1 MADIQLNSVTLA
13 TESGGTVTLNSGV
26 QDNITR
32 LGTVTSGTLG
42 SETIFPAGVARSMG
56 FLTREITSSSNSGT
70 LGGTGLRIVP
80 FTNIRDGYTGS
91 KWINPVLTLSS
102 NYWTMQT
109 GVYWW
114 LFHRTHHQTNHHWC
128 VGIRRYGD
136 SAGNGSSLSD
146 VTTAGVNLGHSMT
159 YTGGVASSNTVIGC
173 GILEVTSTS
182 QKHGIYNYTEADSA
196 LGSGGFGASSTQIHI
211 QAWICFQK
219 IG

>member
-13 TESGGTVTLNSGV
+13 TESGGTVTLDSGV
-26 QDNITR
+26 A
-32 LGTVTSGTLG
+32 GTLG
-42 SETIFPAGVARSMG
+42 SGIVFPDGVARSMG
-56 FLTREITSSSNSGT
+56 FLTRERTDSSNSGN